1 MPKKAKNIDTN
12 EFNID
17 NYDKFINNQ
26 PHRGVIIY
34 THHSLKATE
43 ITFDNTNDFQES
55 VTCEIKTTVPGV
67 SLLFACIYRSP
78 NSDRDN
84 NDKILKLLQDID
96 NHPAKLKC
104 ITGDFNM
111 PGIDWETGDTRDNFS
126 NRFYECS
133 LDLFLKQNV
142 KDTTRNIPG
151 QTPSLLD
158 LIFSNDDNLIQ
169 GITHRAPLG
178 KSDHD
183 IITFELNVI
192 IPRYALPDS
201 AVYDK
206 GKYDEF
212 RSFVYNFDWSDMK
225 NSNLEESWS
234 LIKNTLKEGI
244 SQYIPKRKAQ
254 NVTHKP
260 PWLNKEATV
269 AIKRKNNA
277 YKKYR
282 MNKSHYNEHKYRTQR
297 NIATNEV
304 RKAKQSFEQKIAK
317 ECKKNPKAFWRYI
330 KSKTIPKANI
340 GNLKYNGKVAET
352 DIEKAEILN
361 SFLRSVYND
370 EDTGELPEAET
381 TTQRYNICELRV
393 TPQSVED
400 KLLNLNP
407 NKSAGPDGLHPRI
420 LRELAGPLAIPVCN
434 LMNKCFEQGKI
445 PEEWKDSNVTCIYKK
460 GDKTDP
466 GNYRPVSLTCILSKV
481 AESFVKEYVY
491 NYLETTD
498 YLCEEQHGFRSHR
511 SCTTQLL
518 LFSEILSKR
527 IEDGL
532 DTDVIYLDFQKAFD
546 KVSHR
551 RLLLKVEKAGIQG
564 PICDLIKDFLSNRK
578 HRINVNGSYSSK
590 SSVKSGIPQGSIL
603 RPLLFIIF
611 INDLPNSI
619 KNHCMMFADD
629 TKIFGNPGSSLQLD
643 INRADEWA
651 QKWKMKF
658 NVNKCKVLHFNK
670 GENNQY
676 DYYMV
681 DQHTMCK
688 MTATPQEKDIGVIFD
703 NNLQFNSHITTTV
716 NKCQQILSIIKRS
729 FDFIDENI
737 MTLLYST
744 LVRPIIEYSNVIW
757 APHLRKHINMM
768 EAVQRRATRMVP
780 NLKNLNYHE
789 RLKKLNLYSLAY
801 RRRRGDL
808 IQVFKLMH
816 SIDNVDYSYLFE
828 INNTTTRGHKLKLKK
843 QFCKTNCRKYSFSQ
857 RVINDWNSL
866 PQSVVQISNLNTFK
880 TEIDNFFAINI
891 YDI

>member
-1 MPKKAKNIDTN
+1 M
-12 EFNID
+12 
-17 NYDKFINNQ
+17 
-26 PHRGVIIY
+26 
-34 THHSLKATE
+34 
-43 ITFDNTNDFQES
+43 
-55 VTCEIKTTVPGV
+55 
-67 SLLFACIYRSP
+67 
-78 NSDRDN
+78 
-84 NDKILKLLQDID
+84 
-96 NHPAKLKC
+96 
-104 ITGDFNM
+104 
-111 PGIDWETGDTRDNFS
+111 
-126 NRFYECS
+126 
-133 LDLFLKQNV
+133 
-142 KDTTRNIPG
+142 
-151 QTPSLLD
+151 
-158 LIFSNDDNLIQ
+158 
-169 GITHRAPLG
+169 
-178 KSDHD
+178 
-183 IITFELNVI
+183 
-192 IPRYALPDS
+192 
-201 AVYDK
+201 
-206 GKYDEF
+206 
-212 RSFVYNFDWSDMK
+212 
-225 NSNLEESWS
+225 
-234 LIKNTLKEGI
+234 
-244 SQYIPKRKAQ
+244 
-254 NVTHKP
+254 
-260 PWLNKEATV
+260 
-269 AIKRKNNA
+269 
-277 YKKYR
+277 
-282 MNKSHYNEHKYRTQR
+282 
-297 NIATNEV
+297 
-304 RKAKQSFEQKIAK
+304 
-317 ECKKNPKAFWRYI
+317 
-330 KSKTIPKANI
+330 
-340 GNLKYNGKVAET
+340 KYNGKVAET
-352 DIEKAEILN
+352 DIEKADILN

-434 LMNKCFEQGKI
+434 LMDTCFEQGKI

-481 AESFVKEYVY
+481 AETFVKEYVY
-491 NYLETTD
+491 NYLETTN

-590 SSVKSGIPQGSIL
+590 SSEKSGIPQGSIL
-603 RPLLFIIF
+603 GPLLFIIF

-658 NVNKCKVLHFNK
+658 NVNKCKVLHFNM
-670 GENNQY
+670 GENNHY

-789 RLKKLNLYSLAY
+789 RY
-801 RRRRGDL
+801 
-808 IQVFKLMH
+808 F
-816 SIDNVDYSYLFE
+816 
-828 INNTTTRGHKLKLKK
+828 
-843 QFCKTNCRKYSFSQ
+843 
-857 RVINDWNSL
+857 
-866 PQSVVQISNLNTFK
+866 
-880 TEIDNFFAINI
+880 
-891 YDI
+891 

>member
-1 MPKKAKNIDTN
+1 M
-12 EFNID
+12 
-17 NYDKFINNQ
+17 
-26 PHRGVIIY
+26 
-34 THHSLKATE
+34 
-43 ITFDNTNDFQES
+43 
-55 VTCEIKTTVPGV
+55 
-67 SLLFACIYRSP
+67 
-78 NSDRDN
+78 
-84 NDKILKLLQDID
+84 
-96 NHPAKLKC
+96 
-104 ITGDFNM
+104 
-111 PGIDWETGDTRDNFS
+111 
-126 NRFYECS
+126 
-133 LDLFLKQNV
+133 
-142 KDTTRNIPG
+142 
-151 QTPSLLD
+151 
-158 LIFSNDDNLIQ
+158 
-169 GITHRAPLG
+169 
-178 KSDHD
+178 
-183 IITFELNVI
+183 
-192 IPRYALPDS
+192 
-201 AVYDK
+201 
-206 GKYDEF
+206 
-212 RSFVYNFDWSDMK
+212 
-225 NSNLEESWS
+225 
-234 LIKNTLKEGI
+234 
-244 SQYIPKRKAQ
+244 
-254 NVTHKP
+254 
-260 PWLNKEATV
+260 
-269 AIKRKNNA
+269 
-277 YKKYR
+277 
-282 MNKSHYNEHKYRTQR
+282 
-297 NIATNEV
+297 
-304 RKAKQSFEQKIAK
+304 
-317 ECKKNPKAFWRYI
+317 
-330 KSKTIPKANI
+330 
-340 GNLKYNGKVAET
+340 KYNGKVAET

-460 GDKTDP
+460 GDKIDP

-491 NYLETTD
+491 NYLETTN
-498 YLCEEQHGFRSHR
+498 YLCEEQHGFLSHR

-603 RPLLFIIF
+603 GPLLFSIF
-611 INDLPNSI
+611 INDLPDSI

-768 EAVQRRATRMVP
+768 EAVQRRAIRMVP

-801 RRRRGDL
+801 RTRRGDL

-816 SIDNVDYSYLFE
+816 SIDNVDYSCLFE
-828 INNTTTRGHKLKLKK
+828 INNTTTRGHKLKLKKK

>member
-1 MPKKAKNIDTN
+1 M
-12 EFNID
+12 
-17 NYDKFINNQ
+17 
-26 PHRGVIIY
+26 
-34 THHSLKATE
+34 
-43 ITFDNTNDFQES
+43 
-55 VTCEIKTTVPGV
+55 
-67 SLLFACIYRSP
+67 
-78 NSDRDN
+78 
-84 NDKILKLLQDID
+84 
-96 NHPAKLKC
+96 
-104 ITGDFNM
+104 
-111 PGIDWETGDTRDNFS
+111 
-126 NRFYECS
+126 
-133 LDLFLKQNV
+133 
-142 KDTTRNIPG
+142 
-151 QTPSLLD
+151 
-158 LIFSNDDNLIQ
+158 
-169 GITHRAPLG
+169 
-178 KSDHD
+178 
-183 IITFELNVI
+183 
-192 IPRYALPDS
+192 
-201 AVYDK
+201 
-206 GKYDEF
+206 
-212 RSFVYNFDWSDMK
+212 
-225 NSNLEESWS
+225 
-234 LIKNTLKEGI
+234 
-244 SQYIPKRKAQ
+244 
-254 NVTHKP
+254 
-260 PWLNKEATV
+260 
-269 AIKRKNNA
+269 
-277 YKKYR
+277 
-282 MNKSHYNEHKYRTQR
+282 
-297 NIATNEV
+297 
-304 RKAKQSFEQKIAK
+304 
-317 ECKKNPKAFWRYI
+317 
-330 KSKTIPKANI
+330 
-340 GNLKYNGKVAET
+340 
-352 DIEKAEILN
+352 
-361 SFLRSVYND
+361 
-370 EDTGELPEAET
+370 
-381 TTQRYNICELRV
+381 
-393 TPQSVED
+393 
-400 KLLNLNP
+400 
-407 NKSAGPDGLHPRI
+407 
-420 LRELAGPLAIPVCN
+420 
-434 LMNKCFEQGKI
+434 
-445 PEEWKDSNVTCIYKK
+445 
-460 GDKTDP
+460 
-466 GNYRPVSLTCILSKV
+466 

-603 RPLLFIIF
+603 GPLLFIIF

>member
-1 MPKKAKNIDTN
+1 M
-12 EFNID
+12 
-17 NYDKFINNQ
+17 
-26 PHRGVIIY
+26 
-34 THHSLKATE
+34 
-43 ITFDNTNDFQES
+43 
-55 VTCEIKTTVPGV
+55 
-67 SLLFACIYRSP
+67 
-78 NSDRDN
+78 
-84 NDKILKLLQDID
+84 
-96 NHPAKLKC
+96 
-104 ITGDFNM
+104 
-111 PGIDWETGDTRDNFS
+111 
-126 NRFYECS
+126 
-133 LDLFLKQNV
+133 
-142 KDTTRNIPG
+142 
-151 QTPSLLD
+151 
-158 LIFSNDDNLIQ
+158 
-169 GITHRAPLG
+169 
-178 KSDHD
+178 
-183 IITFELNVI
+183 
-192 IPRYALPDS
+192 
-201 AVYDK
+201 
-206 GKYDEF
+206 
-212 RSFVYNFDWSDMK
+212 
-225 NSNLEESWS
+225 
-234 LIKNTLKEGI
+234 
-244 SQYIPKRKAQ
+244 
-254 NVTHKP
+254 
-260 PWLNKEATV
+260 
-269 AIKRKNNA
+269 
-277 YKKYR
+277 
-282 MNKSHYNEHKYRTQR
+282 
-297 NIATNEV
+297 
-304 RKAKQSFEQKIAK
+304 
-317 ECKKNPKAFWRYI
+317 
-330 KSKTIPKANI
+330 
-340 GNLKYNGKVAET
+340 
-352 DIEKAEILN
+352 
-361 SFLRSVYND
+361 
-370 EDTGELPEAET
+370 
-381 TTQRYNICELRV
+381 
-393 TPQSVED
+393 
-400 KLLNLNP
+400 
-407 NKSAGPDGLHPRI
+407 
-420 LRELAGPLAIPVCN
+420 
-434 LMNKCFEQGKI
+434 
-445 PEEWKDSNVTCIYKK
+445 
-460 GDKTDP
+460 
-466 GNYRPVSLTCILSKV
+466 
-481 AESFVKEYVY
+481 
-491 NYLETTD
+491 
-498 YLCEEQHGFRSHR
+498 
-511 SCTTQLL
+511 
-518 LFSEILSKR
+518 
-527 IEDGL
+527 
-532 DTDVIYLDFQKAFD
+532 
-546 KVSHR
+546 
-551 RLLLKVEKAGIQG
+551 
-564 PICDLIKDFLSNRK
+564 
-578 HRINVNGSYSSK
+578 
-590 SSVKSGIPQGSIL
+590 KSGIPQGSIL
-603 RPLLFIIF
+603 GPLLFIIF